1 MTPCFIDNPNKLQ
14 NPPNFSIT
22 MLLSLTR
29 YVSLDKLLSS
39 SGFKILLLQNENQN
53 TYFIG
58 KLLALN

>member
-22 MLLSLTR
+22 MLLSLTG